1 MTTKL
6 LLEIELLPE
15 EQELL
20 LQYGYPFPPA
30 KQQLQQMQGT
40 GEIGILKIK
49 PYYLSQLIGD
59 LCFSINKKTSGRIQ
73 DELAELCDRLEY
85 IEATGD
91 GELNLL

>member
-1 MTTKL
+1 MTTNL

-20 LQYGYPFPPA
+20 LNYGYPFPPQR
-30 KQQLQQMQGT
+30 QQLLQMQAT
-40 GEIGILKIK
+40 GQIGVLQIK
-49 PYYLSQLIGD
+49 PYFLSLLIGD
-59 LCFSINKKTSGRIQ
+59 LSYSINKKTSGRIQ

-91 GELNLL
+91 GALDLL

>member
-1 MTTKL
+1 MATDL

-15 EQELL
+15 EQKMLL
-20 LQYGYPFPPA
+20 KYGYPFEPE
-30 KQQLQQMQGT
+30 KKQLQQMQGT

-49 PYYLSQLIGD
+49 PYFLSLMIGD
-59 LCFSINKKTSGRIQ
+59 LFYSINKKTSGRIQ